1 MWIFSIYNKLKI
13 KKWQKLPLEKRRK
26 VLENIEKKEAKKLG
40 LKPVKIILHKDR
52 NWECYGMYEYRN
64 DKEHLVLNPKLLE
77 VNELRFH
84 AYETIVH
91 ETRHAYQHFLTTST
105 QIYWWNFK
113 KKRWARN
120 YAAYINSSED
130 SEFYNLQP
138 IERDAQKYTI
148 SRFNRL
154 QFRFRNEQDFFDT
167 LARITSRFETSEQKA
182 KEKHGIFY
190 RFKLM
195 RNLRKKENKKK

>member
-1 MWIFSIYNKLKI
+1 M
-13 KKWQKLPLEKRRK
+13 PLEKRRK
-26 VLENIEKKEAKKLG
+26 VLEKIEKKEAKKLG

-91 ETRHAYQHFLTTST
+91 ETRHASQHFLTTST
-105 QIYWWNFK
+105 QIYWWNFR

-167 LARITSRFETSEQKA
+167 LARIISRFETSEQKA